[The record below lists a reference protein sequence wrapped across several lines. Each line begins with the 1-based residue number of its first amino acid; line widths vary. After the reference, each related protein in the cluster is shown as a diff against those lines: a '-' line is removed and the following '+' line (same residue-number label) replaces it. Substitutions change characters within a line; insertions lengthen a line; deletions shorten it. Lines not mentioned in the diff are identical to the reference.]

1 LPGTGRAGRG
11 GGGPGVKPD
20 ARGGGGVLRPGPVGW
35 VWGEEARRINWA
47 PPRTAARE
55 LDPPPPKCWHFMC
68 HQCWPMRGGR
78 GAVLLRPQHTP
89 TTPAYVCGGAAVV
102 RCGGAGREWAR
113 VRCGCVE
120 PPRTQGRTCG
130 IGVGMWLIDRGQA
143 GRRVGGRA
151 GGRQASGRADGQA
164 GGRQEGGPAATGG
177 RAVQGGAGDISM
189 RAGAQA
195 GGAQAGGRAGEH
207 GRRAGRA
214 GNR

>member
-1 LPGTGRAGRG
+1 MLSQM
-11 GGGPGVKPD
+11 
-20 ARGGGGVLRPGPVGW
+20 RGGGGVLRPGPVGW

-102 RCGGAGREWAR
+102 RWCGAGREWAR

-143 GRRVGGRA
+143 GGRASRRAAGKRAGGRASGRQAGGRA
-151 GGRQASGRADGQA
+151 GGDGRS
-164 GGRQEGGPAATGG
+164 GGP
-177 RAVQGGAGDISM
+177 GGAGDISM